1 LHSLILY
8 CPVRFISYVEELRPV
23 MNMAIYELAGK
34 KPKIHETAFIDETA
48 SVIGDVVLEAKT
60 SVWPSAVLRG
70 DIEQIYVG
78 EGSNVQ
84 DNVSIH
90 TSHGQPTI
98 IGKYVTIGHNAVV
111 HGAEIGDYTIIGM
124 GAIILDG
131 AKIGR
136 HVVIGAGALVP
147 PGKEIPD
154 YSLVVGVPGK
164 VVRQLS
170 EEEIEWTKKNA
181 EIYIELAEMHL
192 SGRKKIE

>member
-1 LHSLILY
+1 M
-8 CPVRFISYVEELRPV
+8 V
-23 MNMAIYELAGK
+23 IYELNGK
-34 KPKIHETAFIDETA
+34 RPKIHESAFIDENA
-48 SVIGDVVLEAKT
+48 QIIGDVVLEEKT

-78 EGSNVQ
+78 CCSNIQ

-90 TSHGQPTI
+90 TSHGLPTV

-124 GAIILDG
+124 GAIVLDG

-136 HVVIGAGALVP
+136 HVIVGAGALVP
-147 PGKEIPD
+147 PGKKIPD

-164 VVRQLS
+164 VIRQLS
-170 EEEIEWTKKNA
+170 EEEIEMTKKNA
-181 EIYIELAEMHL
+181 EIYMELAEMHIR
-192 SGRKKIE
+192 GRKRIK

>member
-1 LHSLILY
+1 MTVYALG
-8 CPVRFISYVEELRPV
+8 E
-23 MNMAIYELAGK
+23 K
-34 KPKIHETAFIDETA
+34 KPKIHETAFIDENA
-48 SVIGDVVLEAKT
+48 VVIGDVVLEENT

-70 DIEQIYVG
+70 DIEQIYIG
-78 EGSNVQ
+78 CCSNVQ

-90 TSHGQPTI
+90 TSHGLPTR

-111 HGAEIGDYTIIGM
+111 HGATVDDYTIIGM

-131 AKIGR
+131 AKIGK
-136 HVVIGAGALVP
+136 HVIIGAGALVP

-170 EEEIEWTKKNA
+170 GEEIEWTKKNA
-181 EIYIELAEMHL
+181 EIYMELARLHMEK
-192 SGRKKIE
+192 RKRL

>member
-1 LHSLILY
+1 M
-8 CPVRFISYVEELRPV
+8 V
-23 MNMAIYELAGK
+23 IYELNGK
-34 KPKIHETAFIDETA
+34 RPKIHESAFIDENA
-48 SVIGDVVLEAKT
+48 QIIGDVVLEEKT

-78 EGSNVQ
+78 CCSNIQ

-90 TSHGQPTI
+90 TSHGLPTV

-124 GAIILDG
+124 GAIVLDG

-136 HVVIGAGALVP
+136 HVIVGAGALVP
-147 PGKEIPD
+147 PRKKIPD

-164 VVRQLS
+164 VIRQLS
-170 EEEIEWTKKNA
+170 EEEIEMTKKNA
-181 EIYIELAEMHL
+181 EIYMKLAEMHIR
-192 SGRKKIE
+192 GRKRIE

>member
-1 LHSLILY
+1 
-8 CPVRFISYVEELRPV
+8 
-23 MNMAIYELAGK
+23 MAVYELNGK
-34 KPKIHETAFIDETA
+34 RPIIHETAFIDESA
-48 SVIGDVVLEAKT
+48 SIIGDVVLEEKT

-70 DIEQIYVG
+70 DVEQIYVG
-78 EGSNVQ
+78 CCSNIQ

-90 TSHGQPTI
+90 TSHGQPTK

-131 AKIGR
+131 AKIGK
-136 HVVIGAGALVP
+136 HVIIGAGALVP

-170 EEEIEWTKKNA
+170 EEEIEWTRKNA
-181 EIYIELAEMHL
+181 EIYMKLAEMHL
-192 SGRKKIE
+192 KSRKPVK

>member
-1 LHSLILY
+1 M
-8 CPVRFISYVEELRPV
+8 V
-23 MNMAIYELAGK
+23 IYELDGK
-34 KPKIHETAFIDETA
+34 RPKIHETAFVDESA
-48 SVIGDVVLEAKT
+48 SIIGDVVVEEK
-60 SVWPSAVLRG
+60 SSIWPGAVLRG
-70 DIEQIYVG
+70 DIEQIYIG
-78 EGSNVQ
+78 PCSNVQ

-124 GAIILDG
+124 GAVVLDG
-131 AKIGR
+131 AKIGK
-136 HVVIGAGALVP
+136 HVIIGAGALVP

-181 EIYIELAEMHL
+181 EIYMELAEKHL
-192 SGRKKIE
+192 KSRKKIE

>member
-1 LHSLILY
+1 MT
-8 CPVRFISYVEELRPV
+8 V
-23 MNMAIYELAGK
+23 YELDGK
-34 KPKIHETAFIDETA
+34 RPKIHETAFIDENA

-60 SVWPSAVLRG
+60 SVWPGAVLRG

-78 EGSNVQ
+78 EGSNIQ

-124 GAIILDG
+124 GAVVLDG
-131 AKIGR
+131 AKIGK
-136 HVVIGAGALVP
+136 HVIIGAGALVP

-154 YSLVVGVPGK
+154 HSLVVGVPGK

-170 EEEIEWTKKNA
+170 EKEVEWTKKNA
-181 EIYIELAEMHL
+181 EIYIGLAEAHL
-192 SGRKKIE
+192 RGRKKIE

>member
-1 LHSLILY
+1 
-8 CPVRFISYVEELRPV
+8 
-23 MNMAIYELAGK
+23 MAIYSLGDK
-34 KPKIHETAFIDETA
+34 KPKIHETAYIDESA
-48 SVIGDVVLEAKT
+48 SVIGDVVLEENT

-70 DIEQIYVG
+70 DIEQIYIG
-78 EGSNVQ
+78 CCSNVQ

-90 TSHGQPTI
+90 TSHGLPTK

-111 HGAEIGDYTIIGM
+111 HGATIGDYTIIGM

-131 AKIGR
+131 AKIGK
-136 HVVIGAGALVP
+136 HVIIGAGALVP

-181 EIYIELAEMHL
+181 EIYMELAKLHREKRTKL
-192 SGRKKIE
+192 E

>member
-1 LHSLILY
+1 M
-8 CPVRFISYVEELRPV
+8 V
-23 MNMAIYELAGK
+23 IYGLGDR
-34 KPKIHETAFIDETA
+34 KPKIHETAFVDESA
-48 SVIGDVVLEAKT
+48 SVIGDVVLEENT

-70 DIEQIYVG
+70 DIEQIYIG
-78 EGSNVQ
+78 CCSNVQ

-90 TSHGQPTI
+90 TSHGLPTRV
-98 IGKYVTIGHNAVV
+98 GKYVTIGHNAVV
-111 HGAEIGDYTIIGM
+111 HGATIDDYTIIGM

-131 AKIGR
+131 AKIGK
-136 HVVIGAGALVP
+136 HVIIGAGALVP

-181 EIYIELAEMHL
+181 EIYMELAKLHL
-192 SGRKKIE
+192 EKRERL

>member
-1 LHSLILY
+1 M
-8 CPVRFISYVEELRPV
+8 PV
-23 MNMAIYELAGK
+23 YELSGK
-34 KPKIHETAFIDETA
+34 KPVIHETAYVDELA
-48 SVIGDVVLEAKT
+48 SVIGDVVIEEKA

-70 DIEQIYVG
+70 DIERIHVG
-78 EGSNVQ
+78 AFSNVQ

-90 TSHGQPTI
+90 TSHNQPTI

-111 HGAEIGDYTIIGM
+111 HGAVIGDYTIIGM

-131 AKIGR
+131 ARIGK
-136 HVVIGAGALVP
+136 HVIIGAGALVP

-164 VVRQLS
+164 IVRQLS

-181 EIYIELAEMHL
+181 EIYVELAEKHIA
-192 SGRKKIE
+192 GREKL

>member
-1 LHSLILY
+1 
-8 CPVRFISYVEELRPV
+8 
-23 MNMAIYELAGK
+23 MAIYALGDK
-34 KPKIHETAFIDETA
+34 KPEIHETAYVDELA
-48 SVIGDVVLEAKT
+48 SIIGDVVLEEKT

-70 DIEQIYVG
+70 DIEQIYIG
-78 EGSNVQ
+78 PCSNVQ

-98 IGKYVTIGHNAVV
+98 VGKYVTIGHNAVV
-111 HGAEIGDYTIIGM
+111 HGAQIDDYTIIGM
-124 GAIILDG
+124 GAIVLDG
-131 AKIGR
+131 AKIGK

-181 EIYIELAEMHL
+181 EIYMELAENHL
-192 SGRKKIE
+192 AARRRL

>member
-1 LHSLILY
+1 
-8 CPVRFISYVEELRPV
+8 
-23 MNMAIYELAGK
+23 MAVYEVNGK
-34 KPKIHETAFIDETA
+34 KPKIHPTAFIDESA
-48 SVIGDVVLEAKT
+48 SVIGDVVLEEKT

-70 DIEQIYVG
+70 DIEQIYIG
-78 EGSNVQ
+78 CCSNVQ

-90 TSHGQPTI
+90 TSHNQPTI

-111 HGAEIGDYTIIGM
+111 HGAEVSDYVIIGM

-131 AKIGR
+131 AKIGK

-154 YSLVVGVPGK
+154 YSLVLGVPGK
-164 VVRQLS
+164 VVRQLT

-181 EIYIELAEMHL
+181 EIYMELAEKHL
-192 SGRKKIE
+192 KSRKRIE

>member
-1 LHSLILY
+1 
-8 CPVRFISYVEELRPV
+8 
-23 MNMAIYELAGK
+23 MAVYELDGK

-78 EGSNVQ
+78 EGSNIQ

-124 GAIILDG
+124 GAVVLDG
-131 AKIGR
+131 AKIGK

-181 EIYIELAEMHL
+181 EIYIELAEKHMK
-192 SGRKKIE
+192 GRKRIE

>member
-1 LHSLILY
+1 
-8 CPVRFISYVEELRPV
+8 
-23 MNMAIYELAGK
+23 MAVYELGEK
-34 KPKIHETAFIDETA
+34 KPKVHETAFIDETA
-48 SVIGDVVLEAKT
+48 SVIGDVVLEEKT

-70 DIEQIYVG
+70 DIEQIYIG
-78 EGSNVQ
+78 CCSNVQ

-90 TSHGQPTI
+90 TSHGLPTRV
-98 IGKYVTIGHNAVV
+98 GKYVTIGHNAVV
-111 HGAEIGDYTIIGM
+111 HGATIDDYTIIGM

-131 AKIGR
+131 AKVGR
-136 HVVIGAGALVP
+136 HVIIGAGALVP

-181 EIYIELAEMHL
+181 EIYMELAEKHL
-192 SGRKKIE
+192 QSRKKVE

>member
-1 LHSLILY
+1 M
-8 CPVRFISYVEELRPV
+8 PVYAL
-23 MNMAIYELAGK
+23 GDK
-34 KPKIHETAFIDETA
+34 KPLIHESAFIDETA
-48 SVIGDVVLEAKT
+48 SVIGDVVLEEKT

-70 DIEQIYVG
+70 DIERIYIG
-78 EGSNVQ
+78 CCSNVQ

-90 TSHGQPTI
+90 TSHGLPTKV
-98 IGKYVTIGHNAVV
+98 GKYVTIGHNAVV
-111 HGAEIGDYTIIGM
+111 HGATVDDYVIIGM
-124 GAIILDG
+124 GAVILDG
-131 AKIGR
+131 AKIGK

-181 EIYIELAEMHL
+181 EIYMELAELHM
-192 SGRKKIE
+192 GKRRKL

>member
-1 LHSLILY
+1 
-8 CPVRFISYVEELRPV
+8 
-23 MNMAIYELAGK
+23 MAIYELAGK
-34 KPKIHETAFIDETA
+34 RPKVHETAFIDETA

-84 DNVSIH
+84 DNVSVH
-90 TSHGQPTI
+90 TSDNMPTI

-111 HGAEIGDYTIIGM
+111 HGARIGDYTIIGM
-124 GAIILDG
+124 GAVVLDG
-131 AKIGR
+131 AKIGN
-136 HVVIGAGALVP
+136 HVIIGAGALVP

-154 YSLVVGVPGK
+154 YSLVVGVPGR

-170 EEEIEWTKKNA
+170 EEEIAWTKENA
-181 EIYIELAEMHL
+181 EIYIRLAQMHA
-192 SGRKKIE
+192 SSRKKIE